1 MYVLQSSS
9 TIDIDTL
16 IVKEILSSYREYK
29 GEYCDTPIEFLR
41 SAKND
46 EYTADDTPVGDLRFV
61 GLFLNKFCGIAKMNP
76 IEIPVELQNYAVTK
90 RNYSI
95 VKGNKIPKSGRYFIK
110 DVSNLKNFSYQG
122 DIRYLTLEEIS
133 KVESEQSL
141 LVDSTIKILDNNL
154 YQVSELVN
162 FVSEYRCFIRGN
174 RILGIH
180 HYTGNPLV
188 MPTEHMINELASW
201 VGRYSLS
208 NFAPKSYSMDVG
220 IVDRNGDKQLAL
232 IEVHPITS
240 LGLYGF
246 YNSSLPKMY
255 RDGIEWYMNINRG
268 VSECRIEK

>member
-16 IVKEILSSYREYK
+16 TVKEILSSYREYK

-61 GLFLNKFCGIAKMNP
+61 GLFLNKFCGVAKMNP

-95 VKGNKIPKSGRYFIK
+95 VKGSEIPKSGRYFIK

-122 DIRYLTLEEIS
+122 DVCYLIPCEVTGN
-133 KVESEQSL
+133 ESGKDL
-141 LVDSTIKILDNNL
+141 LVDSTLRILDDNL

-162 FVSEYRCFIRGN
+162 FVSEYRCFIKGN
-174 RILGIH
+174 KILGIH
-180 HYTGNPLV
+180 HYTGNPLI
-188 MPTEHMINELASW
+188 MLNEHMISELVSW
-201 VGRYSLS
+201 VERYSFS
-208 NFAPKSYSMDVG
+208 KFAPKSYSMDVG
-220 IVDRNGDKQLAL
+220 VIDRNGDKQLAL
-232 IEVHPITS
+232 IEIHPVTS
-240 LGLYGF
+240 VGLYGF
-246 YNSSLPKMY
+246 YSSSLPKMY
-255 RDGIEWYMNINRG
+255 KDGIDWYININRG
-268 VSECRIEK
+268 VNECRIEK